1 MRASSQARASDIIG
15 RARVSGIIS
24 RAYGKRYS
32 LKADEVVVPSRF
44 SKYEL
49 ARSGMSI
56 KSLILSPLKKMKPTY
71 NAALI
76 MAVISTILL
85 LKTAVAVY
93 YYNNL
98 IDTQQNMLASS
109 GDVHALM
116 QRRNDI
122 ANNLSQ
128 AVLDYSKHEKGVFT
142 AIVSLRKFFTE
153 NSQTTTENLKQVQEY
168 YKNMGSGE
176 ATGSTGSTSNT
187 ALSGATGGNM
197 MAALSKLV
205 AVSEQYPD
213 LKLSTNFGTLMTALI
228 QVEQDLA
235 TQRIKFN
242 EQANIYT
249 TVMAKFPGN
258 FFAWIFRFKSMDYF
272 EANEEAKSF
281 KVIGY

>member
-1 MRASSQARASDIIG
+1 MRVG
-15 RARVSGIIS
+15 RQARVSDIIS

-32 LKADEVVVPSRF
+32 LKPDEIIVQSKF
-44 SKYEL
+44 SKFGQ
-49 ARSGMSI
+49 ARSGINI
-56 KSLILSPLKKMKPTY
+56 KSLVLYPLKKMKLSHKS
-71 NAALI
+71 ALI
-76 MAVISTILL
+76 ITALSVALL
-85 LKTAVAVY
+85 LKSVLAVF
-93 YYNNL
+93 YYNTL
-98 IDTQQNMLASS
+98 VDTQQNMFAASA
-109 GDVHALM
+109 DVHALM

-128 AVLDYSKHEKGVFT
+128 AVLDYSKHEKSVFT
-142 AIVSLRKFFTE
+142 AVVSLRKFFSE
-153 NSQTTTENLKQVQEY
+153 NSQATTDKLKQVQEY
-168 YKNMGSGE
+168 YKNMGSGGPKVPDTT
-176 ATGSTGSTSNT
+176 ASNT
-187 ALSGATGGNM
+187 APLPGATSGDM

-249 TVMAKFPGN
+249 TVRAKFPGN
-258 FFAWIFRFKSMDYF
+258 FFALIFQFKTMNYF
-272 EANEEAKSF
+272 EANDQAKSF